1 MEIMETIEF
10 VSLVVVGGFVLAL
23 VGLRIIPGGFR
34 IITRN
39 TREFAIKRVEAGWG
53 VYDGDELAQ
62 NVKVYAGQT
71 VRWMLST
78 DPLTST
84 SIQEH
89 LAKKQEQ
96 EPFII
101 ELSLP
106 SSVFNGFSKRVEH
119 QALVIPRN
127 VENGTPS
134 ISYRVSL
141 FAPPGTY
148 PYAVEVDLDSG
159 TFARGGSHTRVHIDP
174 W

>member
-1 MEIMETIEF
+1 MAIVEMVSFGVVLVF
-10 VSLVVVGGFVLAL
+10 VAALLV
-23 VGLRIIPGGFR
+23 LRILPGCYR
-34 IITRN
+34 MI
-39 TREFAIKRVEAGWG
+39 REDQTKKVLTIKSVGEGWG

-62 NVKVYAGQT
+62 NVRVHAGQT
-71 VRWMLST
+71 VKWTLST

-89 LAKKQEQ
+89 LSKKQEQ

-119 QALVIPRN
+119 QALVIPHN
-127 VENGTPS
+127 VENGNPS

-159 TFARGGSHTRVHIDP
+159 TFARGGSHTRVHTDP